1 MAPLSGLKEQETVEL
16 IKNKYTKNI
25 ANPFINKSKNWDDKD
40 HWAIPEDLQQNI
52 LSNLGF
58 MQPSNIQAVSI
69 PLITN
74 APHHDLIAQAKN
86 GCGKTGSFVI
96 GSVMRVDR
104 ENPNTQVICIAS
116 TRELVNQISSVY
128 EQLCKGTGITV
139 ANSNFHPNF
148 AQKDHQR

>member
-1 MAPLSGLKEQETVEL
+1 MEEEEKKGSGYSAPLSGSKVEQETVEL

-25 ANPFINKSKNWDDKD
+25 ASPFINKSKNWDDKD

-96 GSVMRVDR
+96 GSVMRIDR
-104 ENPNTQVICIAS
+104 EDPRTQVICIAS
-116 TRELVNQISSVY
+116 TRELVN
-128 EQLCKGTGITV
+128 
-139 ANSNFHPNF
+139 
-148 AQKDHQR
+148 